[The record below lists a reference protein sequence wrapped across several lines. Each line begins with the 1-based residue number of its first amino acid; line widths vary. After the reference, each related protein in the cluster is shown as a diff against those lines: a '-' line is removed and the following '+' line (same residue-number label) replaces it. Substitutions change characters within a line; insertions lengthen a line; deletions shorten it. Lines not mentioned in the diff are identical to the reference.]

1 MNRNIAKQFTA
12 TLSLLDVAS
21 NKTHKYKCFH
31 GEDIQLTVNVVGE
44 EKRRIDLSN
53 TNVKIYFILDKNVN
67 EPVYRQDTGIVVNN
81 LGVITVMLEKSYIRI
96 GNNVL
101 KIVLYDEDQ
110 TVFLQ
115 PLIISCIDPLIGE
128 APDLEIPDDI
138 NVRDEIYDIRRI
150 IGDLQDFD
158 DDLGSEIIEARNEYG
173 TVGERLDNFDSQL
186 DTINQNRVVDSE
198 NFKVN
203 SVNMIAHRGL
213 SSEAPENTIPAY
225 ELASKNGYWGVECD
239 ILETKDNEF
248 ILMHDNTVD
257 RTTNGEGLVSELTLA
272 QIKSLNIDF
281 GNGISNYENLKVPTL
296 EEFLQ
301 CVKNNGVVPIIEI
314 KSMTTS
320 SIEKFIEIIK
330 RNGFEHSCI
339 IICFD
344 KNCLIKIRELN
355 KNIRLS
361 PLLDF
366 TVENIE
372 FCSLL
377 KNADIDVPYSQVT
390 IELVKE
396 AHYRNIKVNCWTVN
410 NDNEKNSLIEKGV
423 DFITTDLLR
432 NNKDKTMH
440 ILNSINLIN
449 DKIDDVIVSYNY
461 KYITENFKIGGHTCE
476 VGKHFSE
483 CFPSS
488 NSYRTNRAFGLDKLY
503 IKEKIINIKYNTEH
517 KFTLLPFDEK
527 GYFLKDIGW
536 LTNTVVKL
544 PDKTFFVIPYFA
556 SKDDTSFTS
565 AILNTLTNEIK
576 MGLDDEKIYF
586 SNIKLGGL
594 KGQVNDSFN
603 QRFSMSLRNDRAID
617 FSQIT
622 INERYNIE
630 TFIDEKF
637 DITMVPF
644 DSDDNCVAD
653 LGWIINSSIT
663 LPSNASYV
671 IPYFSKK
678 DSSNFTNDDIK
689 LIKQGYVRI
698 YS

>member
-1 MNRNIAKQFTA
+1 MNDKIKISQLQLETNLKED
-12 TLSLLDVAS
+12 SLIPIVQD
-21 NKTHKYKCFH
+21 NKTKAIKSK
-31 GEDIQLTVNVVGE
+31 DLL
-44 EKRRIDLSN
+44 KDLDRRIDS
-53 TNVKIYFILDKNVN
+53 
-67 EPVYRQDTGIVVNN
+67 
-81 LGVITVMLEKSYIRI
+81 
-96 GNNVL
+96 
-101 KIVLYDEDQ
+101 
-110 TVFLQ
+110 
-115 PLIISCIDPLIGE
+115 
-128 APDLEIPDDI
+128 I
-138 NVRDEIYDIRRI
+138 N
-150 IGDLQDFD
+150 
-158 DDLGSEIIEARNEYG
+158 
-173 TVGERLDNFDSQL
+173 SQL
-186 DTINQNRVVDSE
+186 DTIVQNMVVDSE

-225 ELASKNGYWGVECD
+225 ELAAKNRYWGGECD
-239 ILETKDNEF
+239 NLETKDNEF

-339 IICFD
+339 IISFD

-390 IELVKE
+390 IEFVKE

-432 NNKDKTMH
+432 NNKDKTMN

-449 DKIDDVIVSYNY
+449 DKIDGVIVSYNY

-483 CFPSS
+483 CFTSS
-488 NSYRTNRAFGLDKLY
+488 GSSRTNRAFGLDKFY
-503 IKEKIINIKYNTEH
+503 IKEKIINIKYNTDH

-556 SKDDTSFTS
+556 TKDNSSFTS
-565 AILNTLTNEIK
+565 AILKTLTNEIK
-576 MGLDDEKIYF
+576 IGLDDEKIYF
-586 SNIKLGGL
+586 SNIKIGGL
-594 KGQVNDSFN
+594 NGKVNDNFN
-603 QRFSMSLRNDRAID
+603 QRFSIGSRSDRAID

-622 INERYNIE
+622 LNDRYSIE

-637 DITMVPF
+637 NITMIPF

-653 LGWIINSSIT
+653 LGWITNSSIT
-663 LPSNASYV
+663 LSSNVSYV

>member
-1 MNRNIAKQFTA
+1 MKYTDKLGLPIWNKPETDVFDIEQFNEGMQA
-12 TLSLLDVAS
+12 
-21 NKTHKYKCFH
+21 
-31 GEDIQLTVNVVGE
+31 
-44 EKRRIDLSN
+44 ID
-53 TNVKIYFILDKNVN
+53 D
-67 EPVYRQDTGIVVNN
+67 IVVNILKKINN
-81 LGVITVMLEKSYIRI
+81 LVIGDTQIDLDEYVKKE
-96 GNNVL
+96 VL
-101 KIVLYDEDQ
+101 KEEVEK
-110 TVFLQ
+110 
-115 PLIISCIDPLIGE
+115 IS
-128 APDLEIPDDI
+128 
-138 NVRDEIYDIRRI
+138 
-150 IGDLQDFD
+150 
-158 DDLGSEIIEARNEYG
+158 
-173 TVGERLDNFDSQL
+173 SQL
-186 DTINQNRVVDSE
+186 DNIGQNMVVDSE

-203 SVNMIAHRGL
+203 SVNMIAHRGF

-225 ELASKNGYWGVECD
+225 ELAAKNGYWGVECD

-257 RTTNGEGLVSELTLA
+257 RTTNGKGLVSELTLA

-301 CVKNNGVVPIIEI
+301 CVKNNGVIPIIEI

-320 SIEKFIEIIK
+320 SIEKFIETIK
-330 RNGFEHSCI
+330 RNGFERSCI
-339 IICFD
+339 IISFD
-344 KNCLIKIRELN
+344 KNCLTKIRELN

-366 TVENIE
+366 TLENIE
-372 FCSLL
+372 FCSQL

-410 NDNEKNSLIEKGV
+410 NDDEKNSLIEKGV

-432 NNKDKTMH
+432 NNKDKTMN

-449 DKIDDVIVSYNY
+449 DIIDGVNVSYNY
-461 KYITENFKIGGHTCE
+461 KYITENLKIGGHTCE

-483 CFPSS
+483 CFTSS
-488 NSYRTNRAFGLDKLY
+488 LGRTSRAFGLDKFY
-503 IKEKIINIKYNTEH
+503 IKEKIINIKYNTNH

-544 PDKTFFVIPYFA
+544 PDKTFFVIPYYGT
-556 SKDDTSFTS
+556 KDETSFTS
-565 AILNTLTNEIK
+565 AILKTLTNEIK
-576 MGLDDEKIYF
+576 IGLDEEKIYF
-586 SNIKLGGL
+586 SNIKIGGL
-594 KGQVNDSFN
+594 NGQTNGNFN
-603 QRFSMSLRNDRAID
+603 QRFSIGSRNDRAID

-630 TFIDEKF
+630 TFINDKF
-637 DITMVPF
+637 NITMIPF
-644 DSDDNCVAD
+644 DTDDNCVAD
-653 LGWIINSSIT
+653 LGWITKSSIK
-663 LPSNASYV
+663 LPSNTSYV

-678 DSSNFTNDDIK
+678 DNSNFTNDDIK

-698 YS
+698 YN